1 MRGIW
6 ETGKNRAE
14 VVIRQGYK
22 PERNSKMR
30 EKILEVLKAENE
42 EIVEDLDRDL
52 LASGILD
59 SFDIVNLVVALEEAL
74 GISIDVELV
83 SPENFQTAESI
94 IRMIEGIG

>member
-1 MRGIW
+1 M
-6 ETGKNRAE
+6 
-14 VVIRQGYK
+14 
-22 PERNSKMR
+22 
-30 EKILEVLKAENE
+30 EVLKAENE

-52 LASGILD
+52 LESGILD

-74 GISIDVELV
+74 GISIDVEMV

>member
-1 MRGIW
+1 
-6 ETGKNRAE
+6 
-14 VVIRQGYK
+14 
-22 PERNSKMR
+22 MR

-52 LASGILD
+52 LESGILD
-59 SFDIVNLVVALEEAL
+59 SFDIVNLVIALEEAL
-74 GISIDVELV
+74 GVSIDVEMV

>member
-1 MRGIW
+1 
-6 ETGKNRAE
+6 
-14 VVIRQGYK
+14 
-22 PERNSKMR
+22 MR

-94 IRMIEGIG
+94 IKMIEDIG

>member
-1 MRGIW
+1 
-6 ETGKNRAE
+6 
-14 VVIRQGYK
+14 
-22 PERNSKMR
+22 MR

-52 LASGILD
+52 LESGILD

-74 GISIDVELV
+74 GISIDVEMV

-94 IRMIEGIG
+94 IRMIEGIN

>member
-1 MRGIW
+1 
-6 ETGKNRAE
+6 
-14 VVIRQGYK
+14 
-22 PERNSKMR
+22 MR